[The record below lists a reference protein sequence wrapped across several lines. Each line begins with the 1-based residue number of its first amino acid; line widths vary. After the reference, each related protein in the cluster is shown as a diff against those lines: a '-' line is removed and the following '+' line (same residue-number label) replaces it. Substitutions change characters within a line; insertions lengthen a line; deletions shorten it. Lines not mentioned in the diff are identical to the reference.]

1 MKDVDERMKIKVE
14 TDLERYYRYELMN
27 HIGYMLATVAAFVG
41 LFRMDLFLQFVS
53 LYRMVTPV
61 VSVIF
66 ISLIIY
72 FATRILDISRYMNV
86 ALGYLVG
93 SED

>member
-1 MKDVDERMKIKVE
+1 MKDVDDGTEPRVE
-14 TDLERYYRYELMN
+14 DVLGRYYRYELMN
-27 HIGYMLATVAAFVG
+27 HIGYILATVAAFVG
-41 LFRMDLFLQFVS
+41 LFRMELFLQFVS